1 MTRTPAGTSLGSF
14 ALLAFHLWPGTFFFG
29 WTRVDLFFVLSGY
42 LITSIILRQLDQ
54 PRFLRRFWTRRAL
67 RIWPTYYV
75 LLAFICV
82 RASCQGNSP
91 RLDALLEHLSFTQ
104 NVPYYWEGAV
114 PGFPYGAQQTWSLA
128 IEEQFYLVWPILIV
142 LAGRAMVV
150 PLAVWLLLSAIAARW
165 AGLYPIVA
173 LSRCD
178 GLALGTILAATLGDG
193 SGKADRRGQRW
204 PSLLLAGFGVGA
216 SWRCSAL
223 RSGTSFRSAPF
234 RAAGR
239 YRSARSTSCTPA

>member
-1 MTRTPAGTSLGSF
+1 MADAPEAAVSVTSDARPTLARSRRIEELDALRGIGSF

-67 RIWPTYYV
+67 RIWPAYYI
-75 LLAFICV
+75 LLVFVCV

-114 PGFPYGAQQTWSLA
+114 PGHPARRCQPRGRRQRPS
-128 IEEQFYLVWPILIV
+128 V
-142 LAGRAMVV
+142 LRLQSTHPA
-150 PLAVWLLLSAIAARW
+150 LAVHRM
-165 AGLYPIVA
+165 G
-173 LSRCD
+173 R
-178 GLALGTILAATLGDG
+178 
-193 SGKADRRGQRW
+193 GKPGPR
-204 PSLLLAGFGVGA
+204 
-216 SWRCSAL
+216 AL
-223 RSGTSFRSAPF
+223 RPRHRPQGAHQPR
-234 RAAGR
+234 R
-239 YRSARSTSCTPA
+239 